1 MAGAGE
7 AFAFLPSLPLDV
19 VLHLTEVMAVPDV
32 LRCMAVCRAW
42 HRTLTRPEMARFWQ
56 RACEFVCLPRYWLSE
71 EMRTLRS
78 PQEMFQAAREHRA
91 HVCAITP
98 SLKRF
103 AGSHPFESTL
113 KCKYA
118 GEGFFVKTIDYPTLD
133 HEETIIGRLCAETA
147 EIVRVDTVAESYG
160 EVQWASLVGRNVVW
174 CTAKPKAALFRY
186 DLDTR
191 ESARLQQG
199 QLLQGCSETLG
210 HCQRC
215 LLFVVVGTEN
225 SLHGYSWRLHF
236 LRFAAP
242 GAAAATCT
250 PAQSR
255 YTVSIPPN
263 HTQFVPRPVKA
274 LFLPEDDCCCSH
286 RLILQGG
293 ASACVFHIEN
303 GENGEVRLNSR
314 PIASL
319 NPFHDSDVTVMVV
332 NMSSEMVLS
341 WDGQL
346 VGMVTSIVYPF
357 ISGLC
362 LHIFDLGS
370 YRRIISVCVDWKD
383 SNFSDAE
390 VLAVSGLYTIIG
402 VGHSRG
408 VVKVVESRS
417 GRVLVEQ
424 CGLGGRSL
432 PPVLPI
438 SHLLQ
443 VHFQGVFNEQALVD
457 VLSPLQ
463 LVVLYRKGQRNMEG
477 VFFHPFPKQLSPSRR
492 TAGRGS
498 GDSDDADQEGS
509 VSVH

>member
-1 MAGAGE
+1 MAGVE
-7 AFAFLPSLPLDV
+7 FTFLPSLPPNV
-19 VLHLTEVMAVPDV
+19 VLRVTEVMAVPDV

-42 HRTLTRPEMARFWQ
+42 HRTLTRPEMVRFWQ

-71 EMRTLRS
+71 EMRMLRS
-78 PQEMFQAAREHRA
+78 PQEMFQAAREHQA

-98 SLKRF
+98 TLKRF
-103 AGSHPFESTL
+103 EGSHPFESTL

-118 GEGFFVKTIDYPTLD
+118 GEGYFVKTIDYPTLD
-133 HEETIIGRLCAETA
+133 HEETIVGRLCTETT

-160 EVQWASLVGRNVVW
+160 EIQWASRVGRNVVW

-191 ESARLQQG
+191 EGGRLFQG
-199 QLLQGCSETLG
+199 QLLQGCNETLS

-236 LRFAAP
+236 LRFAS
-242 GAAAATCT
+242 GAAPT
-250 PAQSR
+250 QSR
-255 YTVSIPPN
+255 YSVSIPPN

-274 LFLPEDDCCCSH
+274 LFLPEDESCSSH
-286 RLILQGG
+286 RLLLQGG
-293 ASACVFHIEN
+293 VSACVFHIQN
-303 GENGEVRLNSR
+303 GENGEIKLNSR

-319 NPFHDSDVTVMVV
+319 NPFYDSDVTVMVV

-362 LHIFDLGS
+362 LHIFELDS
-370 YRRIISVCVDWKD
+370 YRRIISVCVDRKD
-383 SNFSDAE
+383 TNFSDAK
-390 VLAVSGLYTIIG
+390 VLAVSGMYTIIG

-408 VVKVVESRS
+408 VVKIIESRS

-424 CGLGGRSL
+424 CGLGHGL
-432 PPVLPI
+432 PPVAPI

-443 VHFQGVFNEQALVD
+443 VHYQGVFNEQALVD
-457 VLSPLQ
+457 ILSPLQ
-463 LVVLYRKGQRNMEG
+463 LIVLYRKGQRNIEG
-477 VFFHPFPKQLSPSRR
+477 VFFHPFPKQLSLKQ
-492 TAGRGS
+492 TADRYS

-509 VSVH
+509 VSIH